1 VPPLELESAGDP
13 ALAVEAPP
21 DAPGVVVEAAAI
33 AVDQASRG
41 VGLERV
47 ADALLNTVVRDD
59 GLS

>member
-1 VPPLELESAGDP
+1 MPLGQAT
-13 ALAVEAPP
+13 VYVH
-21 DAPGVVVEAAAI
+21 DAEAAI
-33 AVDQASRG
+33 ALLREQVQPDHVVLVKASRG